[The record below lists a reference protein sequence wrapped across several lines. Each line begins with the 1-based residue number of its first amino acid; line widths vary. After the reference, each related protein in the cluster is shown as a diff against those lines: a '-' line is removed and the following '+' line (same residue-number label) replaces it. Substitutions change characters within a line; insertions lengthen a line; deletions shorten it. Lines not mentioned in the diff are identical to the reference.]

1 MAGIEEQEWEGNGV
15 ELAEREG
22 KWKWRKVDE
31 S

>member
-15 ELAEREG
+15 ELTEREG